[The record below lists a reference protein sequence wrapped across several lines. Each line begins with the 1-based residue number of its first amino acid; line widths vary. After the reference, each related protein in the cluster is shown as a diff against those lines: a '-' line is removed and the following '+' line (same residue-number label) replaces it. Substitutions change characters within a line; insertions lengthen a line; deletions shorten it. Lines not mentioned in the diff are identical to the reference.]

1 MKVLKNIVLLLIAS
15 LVANELSAQ
24 ANLLNAKNPSEIGK
38 KNEKQLI
45 ADNDG
50 PLPYGFIDDRD
61 ILWSKVVWEY
71 IDLNERINL
80 PLYYPTEANQI
91 SADRR
96 SLFDTLLNGI
106 KSGKIKEV
114 YFDDYFTQKAT
125 ASDIEKKLVRVDTS
139 DVGIT
144 ILNRN
149 PRANIDEYI
158 DKTNL
163 TSNKIVGFEIKG
175 VWYFDKRLGELK
187 YRLLGIAPM
196 APDIQ
201 TEGRSE
207 NSNEKLPV
215 FWVFYPDAR
224 DVLHRA
230 KIFNPKNSAYPIS
243 FDHILNARR
252 FNAIITKEE
261 NIYGNR
267 KISDYIRGNSL
278 FQVLEAEKIKD
289 GIRNKELDM
298 WNY

>member
-1 MKVLKNIVLLLIAS
+1 MKVLKNIALFLIVS
-15 LVANELSAQ
+15 LIANELSAQ
-24 ANLLNAKNPSEIGK
+24 ANLLNAKNPSQIGK
-38 KNEKQLI
+38 KSDRQLI

-50 PLPYGFIDDRD
+50 PLPYGFVDDRD

-106 KSGKIKEV
+106 KSGKINEV

-125 ASDIEKKLVRVDTS
+125 LADIEKKLVRIDTS
-139 DVGIT
+139 DAGIT

-149 PRANIDEYI
+149 PSANIDEYI
-158 DKTNL
+158 DRTNL
-163 TSNKIVGFEIKG
+163 TSNRIVGFEIKG

-201 TEGRSE
+201 TEGRNE
-207 NSNEKLPV
+207 NPNEKLPV

-224 DVLHRA
+224 NVLHHS

-243 FDHILNARR
+243 YDHILNARR
-252 FNAIITKEE
+252 FNAVITKEE

-267 KISDYIRGNSL
+267 KIADYIRGNSL

-289 GIRNKELDM
+289 DIRNKELDM

>member
-1 MKVLKNIVLLLIAS
+1 MKFLKNIVLILIVS

-24 ANLLNAKNPSEIGK
+24 ANLLNAKNPTQIGK
-38 KNEKQLI
+38 KTDKQLI

-50 PLPYGFIDDRD
+50 PLAYGYIDDRD

-71 IDLNERINL
+71 IDLNERLNL
-80 PLYYPTEANQI
+80 PLYYPSEANQI
-91 SADRR
+91 STDRR

-114 YFDDYFTQKAT
+114 YFDDYFTQKVT
-125 ASDIEKKLVRVDTS
+125 AADVDKKLVRVDTS

-149 PRANIDEYI
+149 PNANIDEYI
-158 DKTNL
+158 DRTNL
-163 TSNKIVGFEIKG
+163 TSHKIVGFEIKG

-201 TEGRSE
+201 TEGRGG
-207 NSNEKLPV
+207 NPNEKLPI

-224 DVLHRA
+224 DVLHKA

-252 FNAIITKEE
+252 FNAVITREE

-278 FQVLEAEKIKD
+278 FQVLEAEKIKND
-289 GIRNKELDM
+289 IRNKELDM